1 MLSDLRQAARSLLQN
16 PGFALTALTTLAVG
30 IGANTAVFGLVN
42 QLLLNPPGIAQPER
56 VVAIRAAYDK
66 LGMSS
71 ISISGPDFADV
82 REKKDTFEAAAIV
95 SGESLN
101 YSAGGVTERL
111 DGASVSQQ
119 WFDVFGARPSLGR
132 VFTHEE
138 DRENASPAVIL
149 ADVTWRRLFGA
160 DPAVLGRTIELN
172 KKPHRIVGVMPPAFR
187 WPRGVEAWVPLQ
199 LPAAEFTPDYRFNEH
214 LQGFARTRPGVSAE
228 AADAVVRVVADR
240 VKSGGGELAAFARDS
255 GWRMFA
261 APARTFIAG
270 DTRTPL
276 LVLLGAVGFVLL
288 IACSNIAGLM
298 LARNA
303 ARGRDIA
310 IRAALGA
317 SRGQLLRR
325 TLLESLILAAGGAIA
340 GLGLADLGMRT
351 LLALA
356 PERAVIGLTAR
367 IDLQVLAFTA
377 AATIVAALLFGLVP
391 AWQAGRSAA
400 FGALKTSGR
409 AASGP
414 GGQRLRSVLV
424 AAETALAVVLLVG
437 AGLFLRSLARLQ
449 QVDPGFDPRG
459 VMTATTV
466 LPDAVY
472 ADPVRRADF
481 FSQVVENL
489 AATPGVT
496 AAGVGFPIPFSD
508 GNSSASFTIEGRA
521 PGPGDPGPHGD
532 MRAVTPG
539 YFAALDIRLVSGRLF
554 GDQDRGAGAVVIDEN
569 LARQV
574 LAWREPD
581 RQAGARRRGQVSLV
595 ADRGRRPSREAL
607 VARGRQHQGSLLPPL
622 LAAAAAHG
630 HDRGENERR
639 PGAAGR
645 ADSRGG
651 APRGPRATGGSP
663 AVDGRAGR
671 FVAGRLAVP
680 DPDRELLRGGRAG
693 ARSAGAVRRDQLHH
707 GEANAGD
714 RPPDGPRRAGGLGA
728 RDDRAPGAPIGGHRG
743 RRRPGRRDRRG
754 PPAGVGVV
762 PGPGAGRADPGGH
775 GRHPGGGGARRQLPA
790 RPPRFTHRPARGAQ
804 GGVIP
809 N

>member
-569 LARQV
+569 LARQYWPGENPIGKRV
-574 LAWREPD
+574 RGGGDKSPWWPIVGVVRHVKHSSLA
-581 RQAGARRRGQVSLV
+581 
-595 ADRGRRPSREAL
+595 ADSTKGVCYLPFWLRPL
-607 VARGRQHQGSLLPPL
+607 PMGTIVARTSGDPAL
-622 LAAAAAHG
+622 LA
-630 HDRGENERR
+630 
-639 PGAAGR
+639 
-645 ADSRGG
+645 
-651 APRGPRATGGSP
+651 GPI
-663 AVDGRAGR
+663 
-671 FVAGRLAVP
+671 
-680 DPDRELLRGGRAG
+680 RE
-693 ARSAGAVRRDQLHH
+693 AVRRVDPAQPVGRLRSMDVLVASSLAASRFLTRIVSFFAAVAL
-707 GEANAGD
+707 GLAALGLF
-714 RPPDGPRRAGGLGA
+714 GVISYTTARRTQEIGLRMALGA
-728 RDDRAPGAPIGGHRG
+728 QAGSVRG
-743 RRRPGRRDRRG
+743 MIVRQGLQLAG
-754 PPAGVGVV
+754 IGVGVGLVAAIVVGRLLASELYQAPALDV
-762 PGPGAGRADPGGH
+762 PTLAATVGILVAA
-775 GRHPGGGGARRQLPA
+775 ALAASYLPA
-790 RPPRFTHRPARGAQ
+790 RRASRIDPLVALREE
-804 GGVIP
+804 
-809 N
+809 